1 LKFDEKGKIMC
12 SKLFEDYI
20 ETEQE
25 WLNAIISNDYS
36 SKWDVPRAVKYQNGV
51 VLGKYRE
58 NDPDTLKA
66 VQAIELNCSK
76 DEFIKLFFD
85 YYSWKIKE
93 YGNRTENLLYNK
105 KALVDL
111 KSIKLEEWL
120 FVYHRWIVEE
130 CKKREPVDLIS
141 YSLSLLLH
149 SFSFDMYKENRI
161 SVYSHEQQNIE
172 MIYSNSLEQEEQF
185 LKYQLITI
193 NEGRDFLPIRPPRIY
208 DQNINKTITLHN
220 VPNELT
226 ILLNKLYSNKLIG
239 KLSFRLSNLGIYDGK
254 FDRELLLEEIQFG
267 KAFSL
272 IELGSIK
279 LTKLYSESLEDTLWV
294 NIDNANITFE
304 ELCDD
309 FNTINDQ
316 VVTQV
321 IHLEYKRE
329 ASNDYYITHID
340 HEYIFYTIDEYA
352 ERLIN
357 SNQKG
362 TSRARMKTFKADDCH
377 IPMTETHEV
386 TWKDIN
392 GEDFPP
398 VNMFALHFIL
408 ECYFKHLDLLKE
420 YFSKCEN

>member
-1 LKFDEKGKIMC
+1 MC

-20 ETEQE
+20 ETEKE
-25 WLNAIISNDYS
+25 WLSAIISNDYS
-36 SKWDVPRAVKYQNGV
+36 SKWDVLRAVKYQNGV

-58 NDPDTLKA
+58 NDPDTMKA
-66 VQAIELNCSK
+66 VQEIELNCSE
-76 DEFIKLFFD
+76 DEFIKLFYD

-93 YGNRTENLLYNK
+93 CGNHAENQLYNK
-105 KALVDL
+105 KVLADL
-111 KSIKLEEWL
+111 KSIELDEWL
-120 FVYHRWIVEE
+120 FAHHRWIVEE

-149 SFSFDMYKENRI
+149 SFSFDMYKENRM

-172 MIYSNSLEQEEQF
+172 LIYRNSLEEEEQF

-193 NEGRDFLPIRPPRIY
+193 NEARGVLPILPPRIY
-208 DQNINKTITLHN
+208 DQNINKTIMLQN
-220 VPNELT
+220 VPNELV

-239 KLSFRLSNLGIYDGK
+239 KLSFRLSNWGIYDGK

-272 IELGSIK
+272 MEIGEIK
-279 LTKLYSESLEDTLWV
+279 ITKLYSGSLEDTLWV
-294 NIDNANITFE
+294 NIDNSNITFE

-309 FNTINDQ
+309 FKTINDQ
-316 VVTQV
+316 IVTQV

-329 ASNDYYITHID
+329 VNNDYYITHID
-340 HEYIFYTIDEYA
+340 HEYIFYTVDEYA

-362 TSRARMKTFKADDCH
+362 TARARIKSFKADDCQ
-377 IPMTETHEV
+377 IPMTEMHEIIR
-386 TWKDIN
+386 KDIN
-392 GEDFPP
+392 GEDLKP
-398 VNMFALHFIL
+398 VNMLALHFIL
-408 ECYFKHLDLLKE
+408 ECYFHHVDLIEE